1 MPVSTRSMTNPMPAP
16 APVVHKYH
24 LRNARPS
31 SGFYTELTAE
41 DMAAAETLVSMR
53 SSMPPPASV
62 SAVATRRSSRLAS
75 RS

>member
-31 SGFYTELTAE
+31 SGFYTELNAE

-53 SSMPPPASV
+53 SSMPPASV